1 MYILLQKS
9 NILSC
14 SHKKLFINQAE
25 INFKTT
31 SPIIKEISDVTAYS
45 KYFFGVV
52 FTSFFKYSLTV
63 FFSNLGIKI
72 VAITVKINAN
82 IKLHIITEVTE
93 IAQSS
98 STTPIVIP
106 FSVKPERRW
115 SIIAKTTFAIIQTA
129 KAVKDKVNRVGSA
142 INIASTIYSIQS
154 SIKNDIF
161 SNVFIKIT
169 YLHLRHIQKISSNAR
184 DLGFVLPFQF
194 ALNLFRALPCFVH
207 INTSCKSHILSE
219 PN

>member
-1 MYILLQKS
+1 MSLFYKFSCIIYGSLAYCLLGIYYVNLKVCFQQILLRK
-9 NILSC
+9 C
-14 SHKKLFINQAE
+14 KMNQIE
-25 INFKTT
+25 KNFSAM
-31 SPIIKEISDVTAYS
+31 SPNIKEISDVTAYS

-129 KAVKDKVNRVGSA
+129 KAVKDKLNRVGSA

-161 SNVFIKIT
+161 LMFSLKSLPVAFSV
-169 YLHLRHIQKISSNAR
+169 HNAFSR
-184 DLGFVLPFQF
+184 
-194 ALNLFRALPCFVH
+194 
-207 INTSCKSHILSE
+207 K
-219 PN
+219 